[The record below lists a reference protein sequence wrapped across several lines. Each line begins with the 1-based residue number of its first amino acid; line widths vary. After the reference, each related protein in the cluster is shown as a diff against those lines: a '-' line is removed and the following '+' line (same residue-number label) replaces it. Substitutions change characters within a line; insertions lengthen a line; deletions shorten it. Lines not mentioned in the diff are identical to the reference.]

1 MENRVNFKLRYML
14 GGSDEEF
21 YMRVREAV
29 ERRKRF
35 ESGIVIGEELASDS
49 EKDDQPDMM
58 SVSQVSDD
66 LEIHSEH

>member
-1 MENRVNFKLRYML
+1 MVENRVNFKLRYML

-21 YMRVREAV
+21 HTRVREAV

-35 ESGIVIGEELASDS
+35 ESGIVIGEEELASDS

-58 SVSQVSDD
+58 SVSS
-66 LEIHSEH
+66 IR